1 MKIMPNP
8 GSQAYAYGRHFDFHC
23 ELVSTIT
30 RESLDCLK
38 RQFKAE
44 LEADKETVALLFR
57 LRQLFKIQGSAP
69 SAPKPAAKPAAD
81 EDEDEE

>member
-1 MKIMPNP
+1 MLIAAMNP
-8 GSQAYAYGRHFDFHC
+8 IHC